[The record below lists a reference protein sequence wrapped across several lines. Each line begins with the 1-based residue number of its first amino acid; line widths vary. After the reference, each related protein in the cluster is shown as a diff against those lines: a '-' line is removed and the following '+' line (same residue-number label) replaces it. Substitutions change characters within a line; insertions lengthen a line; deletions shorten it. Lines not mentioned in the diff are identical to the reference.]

1 MNVPA
6 GISTNSMPMLLENVG
21 SNAIWGAGELALA
34 DEAAPSTIDSQKKI
48 REAEGRVEWT
58 GQ

>member
-1 MNVPA
+1 VADLHGQPFRFNQ
-6 GISTNSMPMLLENVG
+6 S
-21 SNAIWGAGELALA
+21 GAKSLNLVRV
-34 DEAAPSTIDSQKKI
+34 DIDSQKKI